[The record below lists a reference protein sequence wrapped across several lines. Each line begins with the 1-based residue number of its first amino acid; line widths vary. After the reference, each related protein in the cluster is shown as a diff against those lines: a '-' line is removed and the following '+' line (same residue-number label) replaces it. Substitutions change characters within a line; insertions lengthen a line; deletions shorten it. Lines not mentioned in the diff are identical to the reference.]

1 MKTSRR
7 PTRWIGVVVFGL
19 LVSLSTTGCR
29 RGLDGPG
36 EEPALATVAWSEL
49 GPYRPSILRLSPP
62 LKHGPCAAAID
73 PLTPSSALGFERD
86 ATRFPVLAC
95 APAKRP
101 EGLVADRLLAFHT
114 RLHRESEIWP
124 EDSRLHA
131 RGLLSLLTPSQDGAL
146 TQAEIRLAEARR
158 LDPDNAATIND
169 LAVATLLQ
177 AAEGDRPDRAIEGF
191 VLLEDAL
198 RRNPRSIPALF
209 NRAVVLS
216 LFELRTPARSAWR
229 AFLKEDRASPWST
242 EAKEWLQ
249 YLDRPTYEQEW
260 RSKVEPALRDRFDQG
275 DDLGL
280 ADLVAR
286 HRQRSREW
294 AERELM
300 QRWVTEILDQRSGE
314 AARLLELMGRV
325 GAALGTTSGDRMLS
339 REVTRMRTASP
350 RDLERSAAGHLA
362 LAKGYDALYDSWRL
376 DDATR
381 ELTTARRELELQDS
395 PFAFWATFY
404 LALVDYY
411 GKEYETSLRA
421 LEDLERRLAGE
432 PYPVLQ
438 GRVFW
443 VQGLIHIARQR
454 LQAALDC
461 YQAGLE
467 RFQGA
472 GEEQNTAVLHSLVA
486 EAWSKLGDRRGG
498 WHHGFAAL
506 RGTPRIFMPVRHHAV
521 LEALIMNA
529 RREQGLEPFALAMS
543 QEHVRVAEATGG
555 DEILHNAQMRLGATL
570 QALGREE
577 EALEAYRRAES
588 AAARLD
594 DPRFAARARA
604 DRALLRAEAM
614 TDSDPAG
621 AKRLLDQAIE
631 TYEAT
636 GFVYLLP
643 RALDARA
650 RAHLEVGN
658 HGSAEKDLEREI
670 ELYEATAGDL
680 LEDPLRMSYLGQ
692 AHAGFQRMV
701 AFQATTLGRPVK
713 ALHYAERGRV
723 RALLNLYTLAR
734 LDGLIP
740 AEARP
745 ELAPVTAP
753 GTLLPRLPPATAVL
767 EYVTLEDRVLLWVL
781 RREGI
786 ESFEL
791 SGGQPLASKIEALH
805 RSIAREKPGVP
816 RPSEALYELLI
827 RPGLD
832 ALAGARRLVVVADD
846 RLAGVPFEAL
856 FDARTK
862 RFLVEDFEVSYA
874 PSATLYAQLLE
885 ERARRGGSG
894 RVQRVLAVSGVGG
907 TRFGPLPNAEGE
919 ALAVAGMYPGST
931 LLRGDRVSEEEL
943 LERIGEADVLHFA
956 GHAIPNP
963 NQELASKLI
972 LEDSPK
978 ALRELHAYELYG
990 HRFERTS
997 LVVLSACDTG
1007 RIHGHPGE
1015 SVAILARPFLASG
1028 VPTVV
1033 GSLWQVDDRATR
1045 SFFELFHRRLADGED
1060 AVTALALTKRRLL
1073 RSGGPRP
1080 IPPRTWAAFVAI
1092 GAP

>member
-1 MKTSRR
+1 MKT
-7 PTRWIGVVVFGL
+7 TRLSTRSIWVVVFGL
-19 LVSLSTTGCR
+19 LVSISAAGCR
-29 RGLDGPG
+29 RGEDPW
-36 EEPALATVAWSEL
+36 EEPTLATLPWAEL
-49 GPYRPSILRLSPP
+49 GSLRPSILRLSPP
-62 LKHGPCAAAID
+62 LGHRPCVAAIA
-73 PLTPSSALGFERD
+73 PRIPSSAAGFERE
-86 ATRFPVLAC
+86 APRLPVLTC
-95 APAKRP
+95 APTGRS
-101 EGLVADRLLAFHT
+101 EGLATEHLLAFHT
-114 RLHRESEIWP
+114 RLHRASEVWP
-124 EDSRLHA
+124 EGSRLHA
-131 RGLLSLLTPSQDGAL
+131 RGLLSLLTPGQEGAL
-146 TQAEIRLAEARR
+146 TRAEIRLAEARR
-158 LDPDNAATIND
+158 LDPGNAATIND
-169 LAVATLLQ
+169 LAVAILLQ
-177 AAEGDRPDRAIEGF
+177 AAEEDRPDRAIEGL

-198 RRNPRSIPALF
+198 RRNPRSVPALY

-229 AFLKEDRASPWST
+229 TYLDKDRAGPWSM
-242 EAKEWLQ
+242 EAREWLR

-260 RSKVEPALRDRFDQG
+260 RSTIEPDLREQLDQG
-275 DDLGL
+275 DDVRLG
-280 ADLVAR
+280 DLVAR
-286 HRQRSREW
+286 NLQRSREW

-300 QRWVTEILDQRSGE
+300 RRWAAEVLARRPAE
-314 AARLLELMGRV
+314 AERLLERMGRV
-325 GAALGTTSGDRMLS
+325 GQALADTTGDRMLL
-339 REVTRMRTASP
+339 RAVARMRTASP
-350 RDLERSAAGHLA
+350 HDLEVLASGHEA
-362 LAKGYDALYDSWRL
+362 LAKGFDALYSWRL

-381 ELTTARRELELQDS
+381 EQITARRQLELQGD

-411 GKEYETSLRA
+411 GKEYESSLRA
-421 LEDLERRLAGE
+421 LEDLGRSLANE

-438 GRVFW
+438 GRVLW

-461 YQAGLE
+461 YRAALE

-486 EAWSKLGDRRGG
+486 EAWSKLGNRREG

-506 RGTPRIFMPVRHHAV
+506 RGTPKIFMPVRHHAV
-521 LEALIMNA
+521 LEALILNA
-529 RREQGLEPFALAMS
+529 RREQGLEPFALALS
-543 QEHVRVAEATGG
+543 EEHVRVAEATGG

-604 DRALLRAEAM
+604 DRALLRAETM

-650 RAHLEVGN
+650 RAHLAVGD
-658 HGSAEKDLEREI
+658 HGSAEKDLERKI

-680 LEDPLRMSYLGQ
+680 LEDPLRMSYLGR

-740 AEARP
+740 AEAGP
-745 ELAPVTAP
+745 ELAPVSPPRTV
-753 GTLLPRLPPATAVL
+753 LHRLPQATAVL
-767 EYVTLEDRVLLWVL
+767 EYAVLDDRVLLWVL

-786 ESFEL
+786 GFFEL
-791 SGGQPLASKIEALH
+791 PSGREALAATIEALH
-805 RSIAREKPGVP
+805 RSIAMEKPGVP
-816 RPSEALYELLI
+816 RKSAALYDLLI
-827 RPGLD
+827 RPGWD
-832 ALAGARRLVVVADD
+832 ALAGTRRLVVVADD

-856 FDARTK
+856 FDSRAK

-874 PSATLYAQLLE
+874 PSATLYVQLLE
-885 ERARRGGSG
+885 ERARRGDSG
-894 RVQRVLAVSGVGG
+894 RIPRVLAVSGAGR
-907 TRFGPLPNAEGE
+907 TRFDPLPNAEQE
-919 ALAVAGMYPGST
+919 ALTVARMYPDST
-931 LLRGDRVSEEEL
+931 LLRGDRISEEEL
-943 LERIGEADVLHFA
+943 LVSIGEADVFHFA
-956 GHAIPNP
+956 GHAVPNP
-963 NQELASKLI
+963 SQELASKLI
-972 LEDSPK
+972 LEDSPE

-1028 VPTVV
+1028 VPMAV